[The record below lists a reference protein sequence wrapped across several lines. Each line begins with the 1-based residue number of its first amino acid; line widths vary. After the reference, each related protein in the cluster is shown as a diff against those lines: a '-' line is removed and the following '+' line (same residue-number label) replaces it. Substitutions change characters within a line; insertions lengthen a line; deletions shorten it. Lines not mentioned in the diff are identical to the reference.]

1 MRIKLLVGSHYYFE
15 QKRELLT
22 ITVNK
27 VITVIIII
35 MRKLL
40 TPKNHDLQN
49 TCIKFISFLLYYKIF
64 SESC

>member
-27 VITVIIII
+27 AITVIII

-49 TCIKFISFLLYYKIF
+49 TCIKYMSFLLYYKIF